1 MWSREIEEEE
11 EEVCSG
17 KLDGVVAT
25 RARKKQR
32 KGSDTAVQG
41 TNDSS
46 VVSKASAAAQGYF
59 RDPFIQHFVCKVSRR
74 APLINRGYFVRWRA
88 VDHCVRR
95 FLLITA
101 KCPNRQV
108 LSLGA
113 GFDSLYFRLC
123 ADGALD
129 GTAVFEVD
137 FPDVARRKAALVTSN
152 ATLRGMLDPC
162 LPPIPQPGPV
172 YMCSSQYRL
181 LGVDVREESQTEE
194 ALSAA
199 GLDWAAPT
207 LILSEVVLTYMETQR
222 SDAVIGWAAKRLPR
236 SLFVMYEQIR
246 PDDPFGR
253 VMQDH
258 FLKLN
263 STLHALQ
270 QYPDL
275 SAQRQRFLDK
285 GWERCVCVDM
295 NAFYLGLVPQ
305 EERDRIETLEPF
317 DEHEEWHQKCSHY
330 FILTASRGALM
341 EQALLSQASVP
352 SVSPSWGSTQLK
364 ASTVPVCLEGLG
376 LASTWMRLE
385 GLLLTGGSSRG
396 GRVTQSRSLIR
407 DQNGWR
413 STSVEASA
421 DLGVQLYHTVTPLP
435 RGGGAVVYGG
445 RSSPLRPN
453 SDLFKLTFDPSAAKA
468 PRPEAEKVQVE
479 PMDCTGNPPPPRFR
493 HTATVVRHKGRHFL
507 FVFGGKNQSACALGD
522 SSFLSL
528 DQQHWT
534 EFPVGGD
541 VPAARHSHSACS
553 YLGSVVVFGG
563 LSREGE
569 PLGDL
574 SLLTPT
580 ERGFDWIRVAVHPP
594 PVPRYSHCAHVFGD
608 KLIVV
613 GGVWMH
619 SDGVPGVVI
628 ISLSTYSSME
638 FRLDTSSVPWP
649 LMLHSFCSELTDS
662 EELALLLI
670 GGGGNC
676 FSFGTHLNPQP
687 VSVCLQPIYD
697 YLQPPGL

>member
-1 MWSREIEEEE
+1 M
-11 EEVCSG
+11 CAG
-17 KLDGVVAT
+17 N
-25 RARKKQR
+25 QR
-32 KGSDTAVQG
+32 QQRGEQG
-41 TNDSS
+41 
-46 VVSKASAAAQGYF
+46 F
-59 RDPFIQHFVCKVSRR
+59 SRR
-74 APLINRGYFVRWRA
+74 AGILQGPFHPSL
-88 VDHCVRR
+88 CVQSISKSPAYQQG
-95 FLLITA
+95 L
-101 KCPNRQV
+101 
-108 LSLGA
+108 
-113 GFDSLYFRLC
+113 LC
-123 ADGALD
+123 ALEGCGPLCEAFPSHHCEMSKETDGALD
-129 GTAVFEVD
+129 GAAVFEVD

-199 GLDWAAPT
+199 GLDWATPT
-207 LILSEVVLTYMETQR
+207 LILSEVVLTYMETQK
-222 SDAVIGWAAKRLPR
+222 SDAVISWAAKRLPR
-236 SLFVMYEQIR
+236 SIFVMYEQIR

-341 EQALLSQASVP
+341 EQALLSQTPVP
-352 SVSPSWGSTQLK
+352 SISPSWSSTELK
-364 ASTVPVCLEGLG
+364 VSTVPVCLEGLG

-396 GRVTQSRSLIR
+396 GRVTESRSLIR

-413 STSVEASA
+413 STSVKASA
-421 DLGVQLYHTVTPLP
+421 DLGVRLYHTVTPLP
-435 RGGGAVVYGG
+435 RGGAVVYGG
-445 RSSPLRPN
+445 RSSPLRPS
-453 SDLFKLTFDPSAAKA
+453 SDLFKLTFDTSPAKA
-468 PRPEAEKVQVE
+468 PRPHAEKVQVE

-493 HTATVVRHKGRHFL
+493 HTATVVRHRGRHFL

-563 LSREGE
+563 LSRDGE

-580 ERGFDWIRVAVHPP
+580 ERGFDWIRIAVHPP

-662 EELALLLI
+662 EEPALLLI

-687 VSVCLQPIYD
+687 VSVCLQPICD
-697 YLQPPGL
+697 DLQPPGL

>member
-1 MWSREIEEEE
+1 MWSRETEE

-17 KLDGVVAT
+17 KLGGVMAT

-88 VDHCVRR
+88 VDHCVRH
-95 FLLITA
+95 FLHITA
-101 KCPNRQV
+101 KCPKRQI

-113 GFDSLYFRLC
+113 GFDSLYFRLR

-129 GTAVFEVD
+129 GTVVFEVD

-152 ATLRGMLDPC
+152 ATLRGLLDPC
-162 LPPIPQPGPV
+162 LPPSPHTGPV
-172 YMCSSQYRL
+172 YLCSSQYRL
-181 LGVDVREESQTEE
+181 LGVDVREESQTEA

-222 SDAVIGWAAKRLPR
+222 SDAVISWAAKRLPR

-275 SAQRQRFLDK
+275 PAQRQRFLDK

-341 EQALLSQASVP
+341 EQALLGQASVP
-352 SVSPSWGSTQLK
+352 SVSPSWSSTELK
-364 ASTVPVCLEGLG
+364 ASAVPVCLEGLG

-396 GRVTQSRSLIR
+396 GRVTQCRSLIR

-413 STSVEASA
+413 STTVEASA
-421 DLGVQLYHTVTPLP
+421 DLGVRLYHTVTPLP
-435 RGGGAVVYGG
+435 GGGGAVVYGG

-468 PRPEAEKVQVE
+468 PRPDAEKVQVE

-493 HTATVVRHKGRHFL
+493 HTATVVRHGGRHFL

-528 DQQHWT
+528 DQQLWT

-580 ERGFDWIRVAVHPP
+580 EQGFNWIRAAVRPP
-594 PVPRYSHCAHVFGD
+594 PVPRYSHCAHVLED

-619 SDGVPGVVI
+619 SDGAPGVVI
-628 ISLSTYSSME
+628 VSLSTYSSVE

-662 EELALLLI
+662 GEPALLLI

-687 VSVCLQPIYD
+687 VSVCLQPVSD

>member
-1 MWSREIEEEE
+1 
-11 EEVCSG
+11 
-17 KLDGVVAT
+17 
-25 RARKKQR
+25 
-32 KGSDTAVQG
+32 
-41 TNDSS
+41 
-46 VVSKASAAAQGYF
+46 
-59 RDPFIQHFVCKVSRR
+59 
-74 APLINRGYFVRWRA
+74 A

-101 KCPNRQV
+101 KCPKRQV

-137 FPDVARRKAALVTSN
+137 FPDVARRKALNFYSTITYLFS
-152 ATLRGMLDPC
+152 
-162 LPPIPQPGPV
+162 GPV

-222 SDAVIGWAAKRLPR
+222 SDAVIGWAAKRLPQ
-236 SLFVMYEQIR
+236 SLFVMYEQIC

-317 DEHEEWHQKCSHY
+317 DEYEEWHQKCSHY

-396 GRVTQSRSLIR
+396 GRVTQSRSLVR

-413 STSVEASA
+413 WSQWTVRGILPHQDLDTLPQWSGTKVSRDQTSGPSI
-421 DLGVQLYHTVTPLP
+421 LTPSLSVLNP
-435 RGGGAVVYGG
+435 CF
-445 RSSPLRPN
+445 
-453 SDLFKLTFDPSAAKA
+453 LFM
-468 PRPEAEKVQVE
+468 V
-479 PMDCTGNPPPPRFR
+479 
-493 HTATVVRHKGRHFL
+493 GRHFL
-507 FVFGGKNQSACALGD
+507 FVFGGKNQSLLEVNSGNFV
-522 SSFLSL
+522 SFHY
-528 DQQHWT
+528 DPQ
-534 EFPVGGD
+534 FPVGGD

-594 PVPRYSHCAHVFGD
+594 PVPRSVMLIYSQLDESVEIQKKELVCVVLHCDPPGSCFSVS
-608 KLIVV
+608 
-613 GGVWMH
+613 VWMYPVLTTGTTCW
-619 SDGVPGVVI
+619 DDMCQV
-628 ISLSTYSSME
+628 TSM
-638 FRLDTSSVPWP
+638 
-649 LMLHSFCSELTDS
+649 
-662 EELALLLI
+662 
-670 GGGGNC
+670 
-676 FSFGTHLNPQP
+676 
-687 VSVCLQPIYD
+687 LQTQLFHMYE
-697 YLQPPGL
+697 YL

>member
-1 MWSREIEEEE
+1 MWSREIEEED
-11 EEVCSG
+11 VCSG

-101 KCPNRQV
+101 KCPKRQV

-162 LPPIPQPGPV
+162 LSPIPQPGPV

-222 SDAVIGWAAKRLPR
+222 SDAVIGWAAKRLPW

-295 NAFYLGLVPQ
+295 NTFYLGLVPQ

-396 GRVTQSRSLIR
+396 GRVTQPRSLVR

-421 DLGVQLYHTVTPLP
+421 DLGVRLYHTVTPLP

-453 SDLFKLTFDPSAAKA
+453 SDLFKLTFDLSAAKA
-468 PRPEAEKVQVE
+468 PRPDAEKVQVE

-608 KLIVV
+608 KLIAV
-613 GGVWMH
+613 GGAWMH

-687 VSVCLQPIYD
+687 ISVCLQPIFD